1 MVVIEFRRPT
11 RDGDY
16 RPAGSHV
23 VTRLIVE
30 DQEAR
35 LEGDE
40 PELDFD
46 QIVLNLRTGEPIS
59 FEDDGEEWAR
69 GLAASFRTPYLWAE
83 IVQDNNPLP
92 DVEIEP
98 VHIEDPAKA
107 PTQEAA
113 LH

>member
-11 RDGDY
+11 RDGEY

-30 DQEAR
+30 DQDAR
-35 LEGDE
+35 LEGAE
-40 PELDFD
+40 PELDFE

-83 IVQDNNPLP
+83 IVEDSNPLP
-92 DVEIEP
+92 NVEIEP
-98 VHIEDPAKA
+98 VYIEDPTEA
-107 PTQEAA
+107 TQEAA